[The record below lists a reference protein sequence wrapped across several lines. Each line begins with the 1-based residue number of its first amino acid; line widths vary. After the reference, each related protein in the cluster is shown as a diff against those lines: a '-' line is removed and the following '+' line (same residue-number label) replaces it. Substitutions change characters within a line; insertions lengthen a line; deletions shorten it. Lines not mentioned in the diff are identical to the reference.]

1 MDVGLNRQ
9 YQKLS
14 VVPYTSK
21 RLQQVM
27 VAVVI
32 LGYLLVAFAGY
43 WGGYNHSRVHM
54 DMNASEIR
62 QLSKRKASLEKAVT
76 EYKATQVKQ
85 TQELMLER
93 QTIELLRQENVE
105 QQGKIGFLEQELALF
120 QRVVKTNSDAK
131 GLVLGRLD
139 LEAGTD
145 SIFELSLDIIQISGR
160 GRVKGKLYLE
170 VEGFDSA
177 QSGAKKTLPLHQI
190 SDAHTKDNVALNFTN
205 YQSVNVAVRLPSGFT
220 PHQILVKAKFTRGKK
235 VTLEERYDW
244 AVKG

>member
-32 LGYLLVAFAGY
+32 LGYLLVAVAGY

-54 DMNASEIR
+54 DMNNTEIQ
-62 QLSKRKASLEKAVT
+62 QLGKRKKALEKTVS
-76 EYKATQVKQ
+76 EHKAQLVKQ

-93 QTIELLRQENVE
+93 ETIELLRRENVE
-105 QQGKIGFLEQELALF
+105 LQGKIGYLEQELALF

-131 GLVLGRLD
+131 GLVLGRLE
-139 LEAGTD
+139 LEAGSD
-145 SIFELSLDIIQISGR
+145 STFELSLDVIQISGR

-170 VEGFDSA
+170 VEGFD
-177 QSGAKKTLPLHQI
+177 AKQGGVKKALPLHQI
-190 SDAHTKDNVALNFTN
+190 SDAHTADSLALNFTN
-205 YQSVNVAVRLPSGFT
+205 YQSVNLSIRLPSDFT
-220 PHQILVKAKFTRGKK
+220 PHQIAVTAKFTRGKK

-244 AVKG
+244 TLKG